1 MGNCL
6 VLQEKPIKVMKT
18 DGELLEYRAPMK
30 VHQLL
35 SQYSSCHAISK
46 TFPVIQHLRAETDM
60 LSGHLYY
67 LLPLPVPSPDFDNQ
81 KNLRYSNPK
90 EITGDQKNSGSVVR
104 IKLVISK
111 QELELMLRKG
121 GVLSVSE
128 MVSELHNKQSANA
141 VDYKTDYSDGNGS
154 CKGWKPVLQSI
165 PEIN

>member
-1 MGNCL
+1 MGNCI

-18 DGELLEYRAPMK
+18 DGEILEYRAPMK

-35 SQYSSCHAISK
+35 SQYSCHAISK

-60 LSGHLYY
+60 LSGHVYY
-67 LLPLPVPSPDFDNQ
+67 LLPLPVPSPEFDN
-81 KNLRYSNPK
+81 RSK
-90 EITGDQKNSGSVVR
+90 EITGDQKINSGVVR
-104 IKLVISK
+104 IKVVISK

-121 GVLSVSE
+121 VLSVNE

-141 VDYKTDYSDGNGS
+141 VDKMDYSDHGNGI